1 MRAEGLP
8 SGSALAARGSVD
20 EGLYFGVMGSRS
32 WRSNDG
38 GAEDGVEMIGEMV
51 TAWVDVD

>member
-38 GAEDGVEMIGEMV
+38 AAEDGVEMIGEMV